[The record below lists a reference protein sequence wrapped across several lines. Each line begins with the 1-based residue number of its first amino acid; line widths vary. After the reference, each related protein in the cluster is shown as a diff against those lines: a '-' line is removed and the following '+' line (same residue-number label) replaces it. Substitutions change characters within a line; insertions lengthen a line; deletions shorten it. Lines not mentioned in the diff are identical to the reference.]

1 MVDGLVP
8 IESLRA
14 GQSARIG
21 RVVGNLDHVHRLR
34 ELGLHGGTEIEMYQP
49 GNPCIIRMAGNKV
62 CIRSD
67 SRLNVFV
74 QPHGGA
80 N

>member
-8 IESLRA
+8 IEWLRA
-14 GQSARIG
+14 GQFARIG
-21 RVVGNLDHVHRLR
+21 RVDGHLDHVHRLR
-34 ELGLHGGTEIEMYQP
+34 ELGLHGGTEIEIYQP
-49 GNPCIIRMAGNKV
+49 GNPCIVRMAGNKV

-74 QPHGGA
+74 RPLEGE

>member
-8 IESLRA
+8 IEQLRA
-14 GQSARIG
+14 GQLARIG
-21 RVVGNLDHVHRLR
+21 RVDGHLDHVHRLR
-34 ELGLHGGTEIEMYQP
+34 ELGLFGGTEIEVYQP
-49 GNPCIIRMAGNKV
+49 GNPCIIRIAGNKV

-67 SRLNVFV
+67 NRLNVFV
-74 QPHGGA
+74 RPHGGE